1 MFTAAKGTQLLTD
14 MVSRG
19 HRQGPDMSDSS
30 QPHRGS
36 CIVALRP
43 YQLEGLT
50 RPGPV
55 CVEADLLQCVLKT
68 TLAAN
73 APQEDVNYFRQHGFA
88 HAAHSFCRAVQQHD
102 WCQQHCA
109 EISVLGIVLSYMNM
123 MVSQLQ
129 NLSHQ
134 VLDHR
139 SSVHKQNAQSA
150 KNIRSKMTTV
160 APNTACRSSSCSLV
174 R

>member
-88 HAAHSFCRAVQQHD
+88 HAVHSFCRAVNAYAKALAECLDQQGEDKHSPLAPD
-102 WCQQHCA
+102 LTVFLK
-109 EISVLGIVLSYMNM
+109 VLGKHGTPYLC
-123 MVSQLQ
+123 
-129 NLSHQ
+129 
-134 VLDHR
+134 
-139 SSVHKQNAQSA
+139 
-150 KNIRSKMTTV
+150 T
-160 APNTACRSSSCSLV
+160 
-174 R
+174 